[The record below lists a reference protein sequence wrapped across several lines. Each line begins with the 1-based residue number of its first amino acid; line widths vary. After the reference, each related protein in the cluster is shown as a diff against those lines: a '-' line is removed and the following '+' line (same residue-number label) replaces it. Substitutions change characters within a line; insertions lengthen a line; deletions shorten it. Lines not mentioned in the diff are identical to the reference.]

1 MMQKKI
7 EELSRRFAL
16 QNAAQHGG
24 KASRSAVLG
33 SVLGSLPE
41 ARKDVPATMKIIEE
55 IISEINSMTLV
66 EQQKEIHALKIDTAP
81 QKKEKELLKDLPD
94 VGKSVVMR
102 FAPNPNGPLSLGHS
116 RQALLNWFYVKR
128 YKGKYILRLD
138 DTDPKIKI
146 PIKEAYDWIVEDL
159 AWLGIKPD
167 LIVRASSRF
176 DIYYDYAEKLIGLG
190 GAYVCTCP
198 QETFRDLK
206 KKAIC
211 CPCRDLGQKE
221 QLARWKNMFSGYK
234 EGEAV
239 LRIKTDILHKNPAI
253 RDWPAFRIVEKPQH
267 PLVNYRVWPL
277 YDYASALDDH
287 LLGVTHLIRGIDFL
301 ATKEK
306 QGYLYKYFNWKY
318 PKDLVTGK
326 LLVVGIKSTSES
338 RKLITEGKLSGWDD
352 PRLGTLRALKR
363 RGFSPQAI
371 INFISDIGVKKSDI
385 KVSEKN
391 LYSYNRKI
399 IDSISPRY
407 FFTEDPVGIDI
418 SKAPRA
424 NTALTIKGAIPAQE
438 DRIIKVRDS
447 VYIAKKDFDRYKG
460 KKVRLKEFAYGI
472 LDKTFTPE
480 NDSEFDKDRSN
491 VQVIQ
496 WVEKDD
502 CIDLNIVMPDSTI
515 IKGKAEQGIQG
526 LNNQVVQFERVGFVN
541 LVKEK
546 GSKKITG
553 FFAHP

>member
-1 MMQKKI
+1 MQTKI
-7 EELSRRFAL
+7 KDLAEKFAL

-24 KASRSAVLG
+24 KASSSAILG
-33 SVLGSLPE
+33 SVLGSFPE
-41 ARKDVPATMKIIEE
+41 ARKDVPATMKIIEKV
-55 IISEINSMTLV
+55 ISEINSMTVL
-66 EQQKEIHALKIDTAP
+66 EQQKKIDSLNIDTTP
-81 QKKEKELLKDLPD
+81 QKKEKEALKDLPN
-94 VGKSVVMR
+94 VGKRLVMR

-128 YKGKYILRLD
+128 YNGRYLLRLD
-138 DTDPKIKI
+138 DTDPKVKT

-176 DIYYDYAEKLIGLG
+176 AVYYEYAEKLIEQG
-190 GAYVCTCP
+190 GAYICTCP
-198 QETFRDLK
+198 QDTFRDLK
-206 KKAIC
+206 KKAIA
-211 CPCRDLGQKE
+211 CPCRELDQKE
-221 QLARWKNMFSGYK
+221 QLTRWKNMFSVYR

-239 LRIKTDILHKNPAI
+239 LRIKTDIRHKNPAI

-267 PLVNYRVWPL
+267 PFVNYRVWPL

-318 PKDLVTGK
+318 PEDLVTGK
-326 LLVVGIKSTSES
+326 LLVEGIKSTSES
-338 RKLITEGKLSGWDD
+338 RKLIREGKLTGWDD
-352 PRLGTLRALKR
+352 PRLGTLRALKK
-363 RGFSPQAI
+363 RGFTPGAI

-391 LYSYNRKI
+391 LYSYNKKI
-399 IDSISPRY
+399 IDPLSPRY
-407 FFTEDPVGIDI
+407 FFTEDPVEIDI
-418 SKAPRA
+418 SKSLRS
-424 NTALTIKGAIPAQE
+424 NTSLTIKGAIPAQK
-438 DRIIKVRDS
+438 DRIIKVKNTIY
-447 VYIAKKDFDRYKG
+447 VAKKDYDRYKG
-460 KKVRLKEFAYGI
+460 KKVRLKEFAYGM
-472 LDKTFTPE
+472 LDKTFAPE
-480 NDSEFDKDRSN
+480 KDSEFDKDRSN

-496 WVEKDD
+496 WVGKDD
-502 CIDLNIVMPDSTI
+502 CIELNIVMPDSTI
-515 IKGKAEQGIQG
+515 IKGKAEKGIQG

-541 LVKEK
+541 ITKEK
-546 GSKKITG
+546 GSKKIIG